1 MEYIKKTQKHNI
13 SKFDLMDFMLG
24 TFLTSYELM
33 YQQVNG
39 LTTIPTLED
48 MTTRLLQAKT
58 CL

>member
-24 TFLTSYELM
+24 TLLTSYEFM

>member
-13 SKFDLMDFMLG
+13 SKFDLMDFMLK
-24 TFLTSYELM
+24 TLLTSYELM

-48 MTTRLLQAKT
+48 MITRLLQAKI